1 MDDKLKKGLSSLTY
15 GLYVVTAD
23 DGETKSAM
31 VASWVSQ
38 VSFDPPKIMV
48 AIKKVR
54 FIHNILKGMAEM
66 SKRDGDVH
74 FGLMV
79 VQKGK
84 EADLKRIKTDKT
96 GSLFSGD
103 NIIVGKSKT
112 PLFND
117 YLCAFDLKLVDTVD
131 AGDHTLFIGEVVDV
145 FITEEGPPS
154 STLDYKK
161 VYIGDI

>member
-1 MDDKLKKGLSSLTY
+1 MEEKLKKALSFLTY

-23 DGETKSAM
+23 DGGRKNAM

-38 VSFDPPKIMV
+38 VSFDPPRIMV

-54 FIHNILKGMAEM
+54 LTHKILKEASERGEV
-66 SKRDGDVH
+66 S

-79 VQKGK
+79 VQRGK
-84 EADLKRIKTDKT
+84 EDDLSRIKVEGPDDT
-96 GSLFSGD
+96 FSKSS
-103 NIIVGKSKT
+103 VTRGKSGA

-117 YLCAFDLKLVDTVD
+117 YLCAFDLKLVGTFD
-131 AGDHTLFIGEVVDV
+131 AGDHTLFIGEVVEV
-145 FITEEGPPS
+145 VITGEGTPS

-161 VYIGDI
+161 VYIGDV